1 MTVQAVLLQMAL
13 RVEHDI
19 FVVRQR
25 GREVAAAVGLE
36 HQDQVRIATALS
48 EVARD
53 LLHSSGGADVT
64 FAVVDGAAGR
74 SVLQV
79 DLAPVRPLPDG
90 RYEPQSGAVARLVDM
105 LGVIEGQGDTVVRM
119 SRRVPANAPRRT
131 SSSSPPSTRYAAN
144 ATSWPST
151 MRSCRRPTVA

>member
-1 MTVQAVLLQMAL
+1 MTL

-53 LLHSSGGADVT
+53 LLRAVGGADVT
-64 FAVVDGAAGR
+64 FIIADDIADGR
-74 SVLQV
+74 RHLRV
-79 DLAPVRPLPDG
+79 DLVPVRPLPDG
-90 RYEPQSGAVARLVDM
+90 RYEPQSGAVARLVDK
-105 LGVIEGQGDTVVRM
+105 LSVVPGEGDTVVRM
-119 SRRVPANAPRRT
+119 SRRVPVTAAALTPERLAELRSELGQNAPG
-131 SSSSPPSTRYAAN
+131 SAW
-144 ATSWPST
+144 TSWPPR
-151 MRSCRRPTVA
+151 MPN